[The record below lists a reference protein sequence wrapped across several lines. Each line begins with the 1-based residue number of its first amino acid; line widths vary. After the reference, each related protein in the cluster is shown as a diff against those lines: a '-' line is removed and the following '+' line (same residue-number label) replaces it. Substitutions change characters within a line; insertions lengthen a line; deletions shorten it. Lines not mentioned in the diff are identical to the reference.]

1 MQNTRERQAAFQ
13 ALWERH
19 RGIAIRI
26 AHAYA
31 SNTDDRQDLEQEIR
45 VNLWESFPRYRDQ
58 TKFSTWMYRVALN
71 TAITHLRR
79 QKPPTA
85 PIEDVHPAASPD
97 PEISA
102 VLQQVLASLD
112 PANRAL
118 LILYMEGNSH
128 DEMGDILGITPG
140 SVATRISRLKDRL
153 RQENEPKVNQ

>member
-31 SNTDDRQDLEQEIR
+31 RNPDDRQDLEQEIR

-58 TKFSTWMYRVALN
+58 TKFSTWMYRVSLN
-71 TAITHLRR
+71 TAITHLRG

-85 PIEDVHPAASPD
+85 PIEDIYPAANPD

-118 LILYMEGNSH
+118 LILYLEGNSH
-128 DEMGDILGITPG
+128 DEIGDILGITPG

-153 RQENEPKVNQ
+153 RHENEPKVNQ